1 MRSIRQQRRLG
12 GRARA
17 GAKRG
22 RRRMGRKLSHRRSR
36 TEPSHPQ
43 PQAAVLSE
51 QRSDGYSV
59 GYEAGR
65 RAGES
70 SYGTYFH
77 GTSIII
83 PSYNQADYLKLCI
96 DSIIQHT
103 HLPYEIIVVDNA
115 STDHTADYLHSMA
128 GRIRYRIM
136 EENRGFA
143 GAVNAGLMMAKGM
156 KLLLLNNDTLV
167 TENWLSN
174 LLACLESDPRI
185 GLVGPVTNFISGEQ
199 RVDVPYTDVKD
210 MPTFAAVNNISDP
223 ARWQRVDRLT
233 GFCLLM
239 RRELWERTGYFDE
252 GYKIG
257 NFEDDDYNVRV
268 RLQGYSLVIA
278 RDVFIHHFGSVSMKA
293 LGEQRF
299 HEVNDRNEHYYME
312 KWANPGELIHEV
324 RELRAQR
331 MADGQVDYPVPLA
344 SSEAAFQPQYVAIRS
359 VTGHVYWVE
368 DGHRRPVEGSMSLP
382 AAELPLVDVRRWP
395 LGEAIGAQVVE
406 QHWNDQHHSDRGR
419 LVACEGALYW
429 LEPGIRRRI
438 HTALA
443 ASLWGLHSKQPQT
456 IGAEELN
463 KRVEGLP
470 IIAPVRIA
478 QRL

>member
-1 MRSIRQQRRLG
+1 MRSMRQQKRQAALPRDGSKRRRRRT
-12 GRARA
+12 GRKTRRRTISQPQPAAGIAEPSRAEPYRA
-17 GAKRG
+17 G
-22 RRRMGRKLSHRRSR
+22 
-36 TEPSHPQ
+36 
-43 PQAAVLSE
+43 
-51 QRSDGYSV
+51 YNV

-65 RAGES
+65 AAGS
-70 SYGTYFH
+70 TSYGTYFH

-96 DSIIQHT
+96 ESIISHT
-103 HLPYEIIVVDNA
+103 NLPYEIIVVDNA
-115 STDHTADYLHSMA
+115 STDHTAAYLHSMA
-128 GRIRYRIM
+128 GRIRYKIM

-167 TENWLSN
+167 TDHWLHN

-210 MPTFAAVNNISDP
+210 MPAFAASNNVSDP
-223 ARWQRVDRLT
+223 SRWQRVDRLT

-257 NFEDDDYNVRV
+257 NYEDDDYNVRV

-312 KWANPGELIHEV
+312 KWANPGHLIHEV
-324 RELRAQR
+324 RELKAERT
-331 MADGQVDYPVPLA
+331 ADGKVDYPVPLA

-359 VTGHVYWVE
+359 VTGNVYWLE
-368 DGHRRPVEGSMSLP
+368 DGQRRPVEGELSQP
-382 AAELPLVDVRRWP
+382 AADLPLVDVRRWP
-395 LGEAIGAQVVE
+395 LGAAIHAQEVA
-406 QHWNDQHHSDRGR
+406 QRWSGQQQGDRGR
-419 LVACEGALYW
+419 LVSCDGALYW
-429 LEPGIRRRI
+429 LEPGARRRV

-443 ASLWGLHSKQPQT
+443 AALWGLHSKPLQP
-456 IGAEELN
+456 IEAAELHT
-463 KRVEGLP
+463 RAEGLP
-470 IIAPVRIA
+470 IIAPVRMA